1 VLDWQKILRHFIR
14 FPTASLGWERRAI
27 ALFRENGNALPKFGD
42 LPELTRLA
50 ETARM
55 PLAAFEQQRLEQ
67 QRNGTKAA
75 ELEEE
80 YIKFERQVS
89 RYRHP

>member
-1 VLDWQKILRHFIR
+1 MAF
-14 FPTASLGWERRAI
+14 
-27 ALFRENGNALPKFGD
+27 FRENGNALPKFAD

-55 PLAAFEQQRLEQ
+55 PLAALEEQRLEQ

-80 YIKFERQVS
+80 YIKLERQVS
-89 RYRHP
+89 RYRYP